1 MTVISHA
8 DAYQVLLLQAADDG
22 RGPVLFGESFA
33 RAREVAQPFM
43 VGETFPSVYLEHP
56 LLGDPFLDVTVL
68 FGKLEPGTSIDSPL
82 APDCEEML
90 EWHARAISEADNIC
104 CGFELD
110 TKDPSLPVA
119 AVHCQPRAHIELVE
133 PFCEAVGEPER
144 AAIYLSMS
152 ERMPKE
158 WPLSFFGMFRGR
170 PGSPLRVCGY
180 LSNEEVGACA
190 VPTHLAERFREIGF
204 SAYDDAMLEQVA
216 SLMAAAP
223 GTVDFQLDVMS
234 DGTLGPTFAI
244 DVQFEIAQPEAVCA
258 AFTDGPAARVME
270 FLENCGVADERW
282 HLVSEASF
290 ARSIFAEDAN
300 GKVGRYSFTLMP
312 QWVKARWT
320 NGVMQP
326 AKHYFLA
333 KAGMLETKA

>member
-1 MTVISHA
+1 MIAISHA

-22 RGPVLFGESFA
+22 RGPQLFGESLA

-56 LLGDPFLDVTVL
+56 LLGDPFLDVTIL
-68 FGKLEPGTSIDSPL
+68 YGKLEPGIRIDSPM
-82 APDCEEML
+82 APACGEML
-90 EWHARAISEADNIC
+90 EWHVRANSETENVC

-119 AVHCQPRAHIELVE
+119 AVHCQPRTHIELVE

-144 AAIYLSMS
+144 AALYLSMS
-152 ERMPKE
+152 ERMPEE
-158 WPLSFFGMFRGR
+158 WSLSFFGMFRGR

-180 LSNEEVGACA
+180 LPKDEVEACIE
-190 VPTHLAERFREIGF
+190 PTHLAERFREIGF
-204 SAYDDAMLEQVA
+204 SAYDDAMLGQVA
-216 SLMAAAP
+216 SLMAVAP
-223 GTVDFQLDVMS
+223 GTVDFQLDVMG

-244 DVQFEIAQPEAVCA
+244 DAQFEIAQPEAVCA
-258 AFTDGPAARVME
+258 AFTDGPAARVMGL
-270 FLENCGVADERW
+270 LEKYGAADERW
-282 HLVSEASF
+282 HLVPEASF
-290 ARSIFAEDAN
+290 ARCIPAEAPD

-326 AKHYFLA
+326 AKNYFLA
-333 KAGMLETKA
+333 KAGMLETKE